1 MGGGGLETK
10 HRKAEKDCGWGEVW
24 RRNIGKQRKI
34 VDGGGGGLE
43 TKHRKAG
50 KDCGWG
56 GVWRRN
62 IGKQGKIVDG
72 GGGSGDET

>member
-1 MGGGGLETK
+1 M
-10 HRKAEKDCGWGEVW
+10 
-24 RRNIGKQRKI
+24 
-34 VDGGGGGLE
+34 GGGLE

-50 KDCGWG
+50 KDWDGG

-62 IGKQGKIVDG
+62 IGKQERLWM

>member
-1 MGGGGLETK
+1 MGGLETKHRKAGKDCGWGGGLETK

-56 GVWRRN
+56 G
-62 IGKQGKIVDG
+62 
-72 GGGSGDET
+72 GSGDET

>member
-1 MGGGGLETK
+1 M
-10 HRKAEKDCGWGEVW
+10 V
-24 RRNIGKQRKI
+24 
-34 VDGGGGGLE
+34 GGGGLE

-62 IGKQGKIVDG
+62 IGKQGKIVNGGGVWRRNIGKQGKIVD